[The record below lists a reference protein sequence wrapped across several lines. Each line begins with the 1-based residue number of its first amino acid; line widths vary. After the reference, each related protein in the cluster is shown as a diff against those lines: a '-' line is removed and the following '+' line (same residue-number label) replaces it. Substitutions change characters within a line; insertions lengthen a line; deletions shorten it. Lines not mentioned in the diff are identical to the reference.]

1 MVGKA
6 EVIVDAP
13 NKKLFSSESHAV
25 ADFAFQLG
33 ESEVTVA
40 VAGVLSQWA
49 TLLTDSI
56 KNVQKSEI

>member
-6 EVIVDAP
+6 EVVVDAP
-13 NKKLFSSESHAV
+13 DKKLFSSEGHSV
-25 ADFAFQLG
+25 ADVALQLG
-33 ESEVTVA
+33 EGEVTVA